1 MAEVDPDRHV
11 TIRFYHGAV
20 RNQGKSDQAGRP
32 IYDDKEM
39 IEVKY
44 PGDPTRSNVA
54 PAHDLCFMDRP
65 APGEDGSA
73 KGFLTWAER
82 FHRQY
87 KRWKDQDPS
96 ANHSGTPLEHLPFLS
111 PAKVLELKVQN
122 IHTAETLAS
131 LSPTVATKAGATP
144 WVAQAKAWL
153 GETESAAA
161 VAQAEAEKA
170 SLQAKFDALAAEI
183 QALKVGRSAPTSDN
197 FDAMSDDD
205 LRGWLANKGA
215 NPRANAA
222 RDRMIAAA
230 REIASSEQ
238 MAASMAAEEA

>member
-20 RNQGKSDQAGRP
+20 RNQGKSEQAGRP

-44 PGDPTRSNVA
+44 PGDPSRSNVA

-87 KRWKDQDPS
+87 KKWKDNDPL
-96 ANHSGTPLEHLPFLS
+96 ANHSGTPLEHLPFLTT
-111 PAKVLELKVQN
+111 ARVYELKAQN
-122 IHTAETLAS
+122 IFTGETLAS
-131 LSPTVATKAGATP
+131 LSPTVASKIGVTP
-144 WVAQAKAWL
+144 LVAQAKAWL

-170 SLQAKFDALAAEI
+170 ALQAKFDELSRRIEE
-183 QALKVGRSAPTSDN
+183 LSAGKPAPASDT
-197 FDAMSDDD
+197 FETMSDDD
-205 LRGWLANKGA
+205 LRSWLANKGA

-222 RDRMIAAA
+222 RDRMLAAA